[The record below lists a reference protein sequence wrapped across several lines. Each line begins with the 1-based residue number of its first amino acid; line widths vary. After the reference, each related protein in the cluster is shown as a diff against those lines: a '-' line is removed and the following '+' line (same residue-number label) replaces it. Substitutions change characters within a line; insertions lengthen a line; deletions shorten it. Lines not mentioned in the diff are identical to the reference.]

1 MASYSG
7 EFYDKV
13 DPNFQEFVDK
23 LTKLSRK
30 YGVAV
35 NGHFHITD
43 DPKEFKDLTY
53 SRDVSSSDLYASNY
67 WEEENV

>member
-7 EFYDKV
+7 SFYDKV
-13 DPNFQEFVDK
+13 DPNFQEFVTK

-35 NGHFHITD
+35 YGHFDITD
-43 DPKEFKDLTY
+43 NPKEFKNLTY
-53 SRDVSSSDLYASNY
+53 TRDVSSSDLHAENY
-67 WEEENV
+67 WDEQ